1 MWTSVEPSSPNRIL
15 LQPPQQSIWDE
26 YIQPIVPY
34 KQFYSHKSLSQSLL
48 KCSWR
53 FVVFLVCFF
62 ERFPALSLAVM
73 RWCTGSLSRILS
85 LSEKLICSLGGADGN
100 RTHVLKVTELHRER
114 KRPLP
119 FNYIYNNGFG
129 NWPRKCSLRPLTYW
143 KSFAEKNHAAVLVL
157 RHQELWAC
165 ELLTNRHR
173 RSCLCD
179 FFPPQQP
186 AHNILTSESLKGML
200 P

>member
-1 MWTSVEPSSPNRIL
+1 MFLVVFSLSFLWFLPRRSCIISRSHALMYWESFKDTK
-15 LQPPQQSIWDE
+15 SIW
-26 YIQPIVPY
+26 
-34 KQFYSHKSLSQSLL
+34 KWTH
-48 KCSWR
+48 
-53 FVVFLVCFF
+53 
-62 ERFPALSLAVM
+62 
-73 RWCTGSLSRILS
+73 ILS
-85 LSEKLICSLGGADGN
+85 WWSWWESHPC
-100 RTHVLKVTELHRER
+100 LKSYWTTSWAGPRRGVS
-114 KRPLP
+114 PLP

-129 NWPRKCSLRPLTYW
+129 NWPRKCSLRPLPYW

>member
-1 MWTSVEPSSPNRIL
+1 
-15 LQPPQQSIWDE
+15 
-26 YIQPIVPY
+26 
-34 KQFYSHKSLSQSLL
+34 
-48 KCSWR
+48 
-53 FVVFLVCFF
+53 
-62 ERFPALSLAVM
+62 M

-85 LSEKLICSLGGADGN
+85 LSENELIYSLGGADGN
-100 RTHVLKVTELHRER
+100 RTHVLKVTELHRR
-114 KRPLP
+114 GNPQIL

-129 NWPRKCSLRPLTYW
+129 NWPRKCSLRPLPCW

-186 AHNILTSESLKGML
+186 AHNILTSESLFGGVTPSLRLRSFNYLWTTL
-200 P
+200 PETWECLGSKSYTDVASTTM

>member
-1 MWTSVEPSSPNRIL
+1 MNSYTLLVELMGIAPMSQKL
-15 LQPPQQSIWDE
+15 LN
-26 YIQPIVPY
+26 YIVGV
-34 KQFYSHKSLSQSLL
+34 S
-48 KCSWR
+48 
-53 FVVFLVCFF
+53 
-62 ERFPALSLAVM
+62 
-73 RWCTGSLSRILS
+73 
-85 LSEKLICSLGGADGN
+85 
-100 RTHVLKVTELHRER
+100 
-114 KRPLP
+114 PLP

-129 NWPRKCSLRPLTYW
+129 NWPRKCSLRPLPYW

-186 AHNILTSESLKGML
+186 AHNILTSESLFGGVTPSLHLRSFNYLWTTL
-200 P
+200 PETWECLGSKSYTDVASTTM

>member
-1 MWTSVEPSSPNRIL
+1 MFEAFLFSFLSFLCVFIPSIISRSHAL
-15 LQPPQQSIWDE
+15 MYWESFKDTKSIW
-26 YIQPIVPY
+26 
-34 KQFYSHKSLSQSLL
+34 KWTH
-48 KCSWR
+48 
-53 FVVFLVCFF
+53 
-62 ERFPALSLAVM
+62 
-73 RWCTGSLSRILS
+73 ILS
-85 LSEKLICSLGGADGN
+85 WWSWWESHPCLKSYWTTSWGKPP
-100 RTHVLKVTELHRER
+100 VL
-114 KRPLP
+114 

-129 NWPRKCSLRPLTYW
+129 NWPRKCSLRPLPYW

-186 AHNILTSESLKGML
+186 AHNILTSESLFGGVTPSLHLRSFNYLWTTL
-200 P
+200 PETWECLGSKSYTDVASTTM